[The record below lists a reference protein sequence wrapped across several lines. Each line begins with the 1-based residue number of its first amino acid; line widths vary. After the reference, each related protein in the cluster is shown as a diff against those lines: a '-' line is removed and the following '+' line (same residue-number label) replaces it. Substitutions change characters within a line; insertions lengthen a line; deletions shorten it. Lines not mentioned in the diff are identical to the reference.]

1 MKTNNRTRK
10 LVLQVSEEA
19 YQALQNEAVRID
31 RHAFN
36 VASEIC
42 DSALL
47 ALNYK
52 SPREN
57 LEDEAQESEVSR
69 G

>member
-1 MKTNNRTRK
+1 MNTNNRTRK

-19 YQALQNEAVRID
+19 YQTLQKEAIRID

-42 DSALL
+42 QSALL
-47 ALNYK
+47 ALQYK
-52 SPREN
+52 QPN
-57 LEDEAQESEVSR
+57 ALDELPETEVES
-69 G
+69 

>member
-1 MKTNNRTRK
+1 MNTNNRTRK

-19 YQALQNEAVRID
+19 YQTLQKEAIRID

-42 DSALL
+42 QSALL
-47 ALNYK
+47 ALQYK
-52 SPREN
+52 QPN
-57 LEDEAQESEVSR
+57 ALDELPEMEVES
-69 G
+69 